1 MFPNQPKG
9 KLTFVNVM
17 GIGFDFIG
25 FNDNSFRAPYPLS
38 KYIYP
43 NEW

>member
-9 KLTFVNVM
+9 KLTCVNVM

-25 FNDNSFRAPYPLS
+25 FYTNYFRAALSTIKIHLS
-38 KYIYP
+38 K
-43 NEW
+43 